1 MQVSI
6 IIYIKELAITTRG
19 NDKVVNG
26 SLIRRY
32 RVLVTEDTGCVN
44 LINKVCPVFLSGRSS
59 GLRTRITT
67 IILG

>member
-6 IIYIKELAITTRG
+6 IIYIKKLVITTRG

-32 RVLVTEDTGCVN
+32 LVLVTEDTGCVN
-44 LINKVCPVFLSGRSS
+44 TINKVCPVLLSGRTC
-59 GLRTRITT
+59 GLRSRLAAF
-67 IILG
+67 LG